1 MMLPCAKILAAARFS
16 LCEVW
21 RSHRRVCWFSMKK
34 TSFSAFSLFCAM
46 SAQDACAD
54 IFRCTNAAGKLLT
67 SDKPIP
73 ECQSR
78 ATKIYKNNGILK
90 AEIAAPLT
98 PEQKKKLEQEAERRK
113 VEQLAE
119 EEQKREERYLNAH
132 YRSEADIEVARK
144 RAVGALDDK
153 RKLAFEQ
160 LNTINQ
166 NITLLQVE
174 LSKSKKS
181 SSEYELLRQ
190 RAEDLS
196 QSVLN
201 NRSVIAFYDQEI
213 LRTHKEYDETLARY
227 KKYVSGI
234 RK

>member
-1 MMLPCAKILAAARFS
+1 
-16 LCEVW
+16 
-21 RSHRRVCWFSMKK
+21 MKK
-34 TSFSAFSLFCAM
+34 TSFSVLSFFCAM
-46 SAQDACAD
+46 SAQEARAD
-54 IFRCTNAAGKLLT
+54 IFRCTNAAGKLVT

-73 ECQSR
+73 ECQNR
-78 ATKIYKNNGILK
+78 ATKIYKNNGIFK
-90 AEIAAPLT
+90 SEVAPPLT
-98 PEQKKKLEQEAERRK
+98 PEQKKKQEQEAERRK
-113 VEQLAE
+113 AEQLAE
-119 EEQKREERYLNAH
+119 IELKREERYLNAH
-132 YRSEADIEVARK
+132 FRSEADIEVARK
-144 RAVGALDDK
+144 RAVDSLEDK
-153 RKLAFEQ
+153 RRLAFEQ
-160 LNTINQ
+160 LNTINH

-174 LSKSKKS
+174 LNKSKKS

-227 KKYVSGI
+227 KKYVSST

>member
-1 MMLPCAKILAAARFS
+1 
-16 LCEVW
+16 
-21 RSHRRVCWFSMKK
+21 MKK
-34 TSFSAFSLFCAM
+34 ASFSVLSLFCAM
-46 SAQDACAD
+46 SAQEARAD
-54 IFRCTNAAGKLLT
+54 IFRCTNAAGKLVT

-73 ECQSR
+73 ECQNR
-78 ATKIYKNNGILK
+78 ATKIYKNNGIFK
-90 AEIAAPLT
+90 SEVAPPLT
-98 PEQKKKLEQEAERRK
+98 PEQKRKQEQEAERRK
-113 VEQLAE
+113 AEQLAE
-119 EEQKREERYLNAH
+119 IELKREERYLNAH
-132 YRSEADIEVARK
+132 FRSEADIEVARK
-144 RAVGALDDK
+144 RAVDSLEDK
-153 RKLAFEQ
+153 RRLAFEQ
-160 LNTINQ
+160 LNTINH

-174 LSKSKKS
+174 LNKSKKS

-227 KKYVSGI
+227 KKYVSST